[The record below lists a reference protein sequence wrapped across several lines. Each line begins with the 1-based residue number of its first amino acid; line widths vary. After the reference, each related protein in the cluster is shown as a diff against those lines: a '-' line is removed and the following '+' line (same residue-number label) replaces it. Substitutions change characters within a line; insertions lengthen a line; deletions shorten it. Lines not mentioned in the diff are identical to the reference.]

1 MRVAILAGGRGK
13 RIGMEKTEVFLLG
26 KKLIEIAVEK
36 CRSFDYAIVCR
47 DEEQA
52 EKLEVYGR
60 VLVDEYKNF
69 GVLAGLYAAI
79 KRLGSCVVFAVD
91 MPFVKPEVLMEIWKK
106 AEELKCD
113 ALVPIKKFPE
123 PLLAF
128 YSSTLVKVLE
138 RAILCGEKRILNALR
153 GKVVFYPSEYLKK
166 IDPDLLSFFNINTL
180 EDLKLAEEICRK
192 L

>member
-1 MRVAILAGGRGK
+1 MRVAILAGGRGN
-13 RIGMEKTEVFLLG
+13 RIGKEKAEVVLLG

-52 EKLEVYGR
+52 EKLRVYGR

-69 GVLAGLYAAI
+69 GVLAGLYTAI
-79 KRLGSCVVFAVD
+79 KRFGSCVVFAVD
-91 MPFVKPEVLMEIWKK
+91 MPFVKPEVLEEIWKK

-113 ALVPIKKFPE
+113 ALIPIKKFPE

-128 YSSTLVKVLE
+128 YSSNLVSVLE
-138 RAILCGEKRILNALR
+138 KAILCGEKRILNALR
-153 GKVVFYPSEYLKK
+153 GNIVFYPSEYLKK
-166 IDPDLLSFFNINTL
+166 VDPDLLSFFNINTL